1 MCGKSLMELEMENPN
16 IDWDA
21 TEFKDEI
28 NCFKLLLCSR
38 VSFWRPFVSILN
50 ITGCLCVTSLCIGSI
65 PPVCFC
71 EYCII
76 LWSDYPA
83 NNSMCRGSPYTEVC
97 EIQKLL
103 LAEAFCLIDYT
114 YCSTQYFYF
123 NNLCC
128 CCWKKLPKDNS
139 SIATQPQPQN
149 TSVPSSIATQP
160 QPQNASV
167 LQVPYAL
174 PSQAEQVDVV
184 STTMS
189 EIVMVSGMR
198 EEFSDASIV

>member
-1 MCGKSLMELEMENPN
+1 MCLGSLDMYRDVQWE
-16 IDWDA
+16 A
-21 TEFKDEI
+21 SEFKDEI
-28 NCFKLLLCSR
+28 NCFKLLLCSWW
-38 VSFWRPFVSILN
+38 SCCRPLVSIAD

-76 LWSDYPA
+76 LWSDYGE
-83 NNSMCRGSPYTEVC
+83 NNSLCRDSPYTEVC

-103 LAEAFCLIDYT
+103 LAEAFCLIDHT
-114 YCSTQYFYF
+114 VCSTQYFYF
-123 NNLCC
+123 NKLCC

-139 SIATQPQPQN
+139 SIATQPQPQPQN
-149 TSVPSSIATQP
+149 ASVPSSIATQP
-160 QPQNASV
+160 QPQQQNASV
-167 LQVPYAL
+167 PQVRYVSHSDEDP
-174 PSQAEQVDVV
+174 DVV

>member
-1 MCGKSLMELEMENPN
+1 MCGKSLMELEMNRN
-16 IDWDA
+16 IQWEA
-21 TEFKDEI
+21 SEFKDEI
-28 NCFKLLLCSR
+28 NCFKLLLCNWW
-38 VSFWRPFVSILN
+38 SFWRPLVSILD

-83 NNSMCRGSPYTEVC
+83 NNSMCRDSPYTEVC

-123 NNLCC
+123 NKLCC

-139 SIATQPQPQN
+139 PITTQPQP
-149 TSVPSSIATQP
+149 QP